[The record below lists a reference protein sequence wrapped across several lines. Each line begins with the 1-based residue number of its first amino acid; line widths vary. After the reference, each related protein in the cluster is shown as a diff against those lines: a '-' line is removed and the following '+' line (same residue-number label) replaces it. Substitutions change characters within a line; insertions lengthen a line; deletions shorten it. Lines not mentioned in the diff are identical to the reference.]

1 MNHACSLR
9 DVAVALAIAL
19 TLGPL
24 AHAAPTTLN
33 IAVAPA
39 ESPVVRA
46 RVVFELGP
54 EQPRFGPLS
63 IGSGWVDI
71 VIDGAGEGAVRRCA
85 RLVEMELHHVYAPN
99 LHARVTRACDAAAL
113 PLANPPA
120 ADNSLLRIEEPL
132 DTADILSVSGEHTT
146 GRIVRYTRSGSAVE
160 CERDRAKLEGKVK
173 VEDDDPEDHLIAD
186 TEHKHAD
193 ESHDN
198 CSSAAQ
204 RDEHVREHEKRRKS
218 PRARWLE
225 RDLARERCEDG
236 RRLAGPLAKRHGP
249 DAATLTRSCVRE

>member
-1 MNHACSLR
+1 MSHARPLR
-9 DVAVALAIAL
+9 LVVALAVGVPVA
-19 TLGPL
+19 PL
-24 AHAAPTTLN
+24 AYAAPTTLN

-46 RVVFELGP
+46 RVVFEVGP
-54 EQPRFGPLS
+54 DQPRTGPAS

-71 VIDGAGEGAVRRCA
+71 IIDGTGEGAVRRCA
-85 RLVEMELHHVYAPN
+85 RLVETELHRLYAPN
-99 LHARVTRACDAAAL
+99 LHPRVTRACDAAAL

-120 ADNSLLRIEEPL
+120 PDSSLLRIEEPL
-132 DTADILSVSGEHTT
+132 DVADILSVSGEHTT
-146 GRIVRYTRSGSAVE
+146 GRTVRYTRSGSAVE
-160 CERDRAKLEGKVK
+160 CERDRAKLEGLVK
-173 VEDDDPEDHLIAD
+173 VDNDDPDSHLIAD
-186 TEHKHAD
+186 TEHKHAE

-198 CSSAAQ
+198 CNSASQ